1 MEMEEKLMTK
11 HDLAAFFQTSAASA
25 RKFCHR
31 HGIEPINIG
40 NGRTTRLRWLKS
52 DVIQMLG
59 TLEAKAEPATVIPR
73 RKGSKTVLGKS
84 VDDLMRELC
93 APVQ

>member
-1 MEMEEKLMTK
+1 MIEERLLTK
-11 HDLAAFFQTSAASA
+11 RDLAAFFQTSAESA
-25 RKFCHR
+25 RKFCHS

-40 NGRTTRLRWLKS
+40 NGRVARLRWRAS

-59 TLEAKAEPATVIPR
+59 TLKAKAEPKEIVPR
-73 RKGSKTVLGKS
+73 RKGSNTVLGKTAKQ
-84 VDDLMRELC
+84 LMRELA